1 MPIAKCEKCR
11 KEYEL
16 NPNEN
21 SSDFQCECG
30 GELSLKDGSGTVK
43 DIKPKKIRKTWN
55 ERSKGDKLKG
65 VIGLLSLGVII
76 LIVIIGVS
84 GMFSNNSK
92 ASDGNPTFQ
101 NQYISFEYPTG
112 YNVQPITNSDAS
124 NSVMDIGIY
133 KDNNLMGEVSYL
145 ENQPSDLTNME
156 KTSTTTTIASKNAI
170 VSSDSS
176 GLYADVILGTT
187 STGFNKLIDINIDPS
202 SSDLYNEIK
211 KTLVIKQP
219 LPDEKNS

>member
-1 MPIAKCEKCR
+1 MPIAKCEKCG

-21 SSDFQCECG
+21 ASDFQCECG
-30 GELSLKDGSGTVK
+30 GELSPKDSSGTVK

-92 ASDGNPTFQ
+92 TSDGNPTFQ

-133 KDNNLMGEVSYL
+133 KNNNLMGEVSYL